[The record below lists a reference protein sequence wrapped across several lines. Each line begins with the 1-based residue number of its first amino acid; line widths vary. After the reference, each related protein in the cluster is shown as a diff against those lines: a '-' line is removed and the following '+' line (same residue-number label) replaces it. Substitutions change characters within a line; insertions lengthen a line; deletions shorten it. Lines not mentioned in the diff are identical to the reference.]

1 MFIIKLLYLNSVL
14 KTLKGFNVNSRKSH
28 LRNVVIQLSKNIYQ
42 KIMLE
47 QNIQNK
53 VNTWLSG
60 DYDQNTKDEI
70 QKLLSENKENELK
83 EAFYKDLEFGTGGL
97 RGIMGV
103 GSNRMNKYTV
113 GMATQGLANYIK
125 KCFPINENNTKIKV
139 AIAYDSRNNSVF
151 FANIVAD
158 VFSASGFEVYIFESL
173 RPTPELSFAIRHL
186 GCKSGVMVTASHNPR
201 EYNGYKAYWDDG
213 AQFVAPHDQNVID
226 EIAKMKVEDVNF
238 QGVKENIHIIG
249 KEIDSLY
256 QAQILAQSINKDI
269 IKKHKNL
276 KIVYTPLHG
285 AGITQV
291 PQVLKML
298 GFEQVSVLKEQ
309 EKPDGNFPTVVF
321 PNPEEAEA
329 LTLAL
334 KLAKEL
340 NADLVLATDPDADR
354 LGVAVKNEKG
364 EFVLLNGNQTGS
376 LILYYLLNAWEKAG
390 KITGNQYIVKT
401 IVTTELMDN
410 MAKKMGVACYNTL
423 TGFKYIAEVIRQHEK
438 NEVFIAGGE
447 ESYGFMIGDFVR
459 DKDGIAA
466 AAIVAEICA
475 YAAENGIS
483 LYEMLKEMYVEYG
496 YYYETLI
503 SVTMKGISGAEDIK
517 KMMQDFRNMP
527 PIALAGSKVVLIKDF
542 QALTEKNILTGEQK
556 TLDFPEKSN
565 VLQFFTEDG
574 SKISARP
581 SGTEPKIKFY
591 VGLRQDLPKKED
603 FDEVTKVLSQ
613 KATQI
618 KKDLGL

>member
-1 MFIIKLLYLNSVL
+1 
-14 KTLKGFNVNSRKSH
+14 
-28 LRNVVIQLSKNIYQ
+28 
-42 KIMLE
+42 MLE

-53 VNTWLSG
+53 INTWLSG
-60 DYDQNTKDEI
+60 AYDQDTKDEI
-70 QKLLSENKENELK
+70 QKLISENNENALK

-125 KCFPINENNTKIKV
+125 KCFPISNNEKIKV

-158 VFSASGFEVYIFESL
+158 VFSASGFETYIFEAL

-226 EIAKMKVEDVNF
+226 EIAKIKVEDVNF
-238 QGVKENIHIIG
+238 QGIKENIHLIG

-256 QAQILAQSINKDI
+256 QNQILAQSINQNL

-291 PQVLKML
+291 PQVLALL
-298 GFEQVSVLKEQ
+298 GFEQVSVVKEQ
-309 EKPDGNFPTVVF
+309 EKPDGNFPTVVY

-334 KLAKEL
+334 KLAKEIS
-340 NADLVLATDPDADR
+340 ADLVLATDPDADR
-354 LGVAVKNEKG
+354 LGIAVKNEKG

-376 LILYYLLNAWEKAG
+376 LILYYLFNAWKKAG

-423 TGFKYIAEVIRQHEK
+423 TGFKYIADVIRQHEK

-466 AAIVAEICA
+466 AAIVAEICV

-483 LYEMLKEMYVEYG
+483 LYEMMKEMYVEYG

-503 SVTMKGISGAEDIK
+503 PITMKGISGAEDIK

-527 PIALAGSKVVLIKDF
+527 PVALAGSKVVLVKDF
-542 QALTEKNILTGEQK
+542 QALTETNILTGEVK

-603 FDEVTKVLSQ
+603 FDAITKVLEA
-613 KATQI
+613 KAIEI